1 MLLIVHYPLQNIKN
15 HHANFYFGG
24 VIQMIETFMP
34 DFILKRPAYRYAAG
48 TFLFL
53 FIIVSAA
60 SAETLE
66 DAWKIALVVD
76 HRLQASRINIEA
88 GKQTLSAAKAE
99 RIPSLAVESGYTIL
113 NHAPAAAIDDP
124 QFPVKQFPTAE
135 DKSFSYKTTL
145 AVPLFT
151 GGLIRNDINASSSK
165 LGTAIRDEMKT
176 EMEVK
181 LNVADAYVS
190 VLRAKRGVEVAEST
204 VDSLSAH
211 VKDVTNFYEQG
222 TVTKND
228 LLAAQVSLAD
238 ARQRLTQALNNLNIA
253 DAAYNRFLGRPLDH
267 EVRIDDLSAEPVKT
281 DINSL
286 TKQALSNRPE
296 LASLSEQAQALRYQ
310 AASVRSSIWPRVVL
324 SGGYDYVQNKYQ
336 VFQGLW
342 SATIGL
348 KWELFDGG
356 AARHNSN
363 ALLQKADAVM
373 NLRAD
378 AASVIA
384 LQVRQA
390 SLDIGETFT
399 RIEVTHDAVAQS
411 EENLKVTRDRYR
423 EGVGTNTEV
432 LDAETLRTRSLN
444 NHYNAIYD
452 AVTAKI
458 HLRYAAGNL

>member
-1 MLLIVHYPLQNIKN
+1 MMEIMLRY
-15 HHANFYFGG
+15 
-24 VIQMIETFMP
+24 
-34 DFILKRPAYRYAAG
+34 FILKRPVCGYVAAA
-48 TFLFL
+48 FLFAL
-53 FIIVSAA
+53 TIVSAA

-66 DAWKIALVVD
+66 DAWKIALAVD
-76 HRLQASRINIEA
+76 HRVQASRINIEA
-88 GKQTLSAAKAE
+88 GKQTLSAARAE
-99 RIPSLAVESGYTIL
+99 RIPSVTVQSGYTVL
-113 NHAPAAAIDDP
+113 NHAPAAAINDP
-124 QFPVKQFPTAE
+124 HFPVNQFPTAE
-135 DKSFSYKTTL
+135 DKSFSYKTAL

-151 GGLIRNDINASSSK
+151 GGFISNNVNASGSE
-165 LGTAIRDEMKT
+165 LGTAIQDEMKT
-176 EMEVK
+176 ELDVK
-181 LNVADAYVS
+181 LSVADAYVS

-238 ARQRLTQALNNLNIA
+238 ASQRLTQALNNLNIA
-253 DAAYNRFLGRPLDH
+253 DAAYNRLLGRPLDH
-267 EVRIDDLSAEPVKT
+267 EVTIDDLSAEPVKV
-281 DINSL
+281 DINAL
-286 TKQALSNRPE
+286 TKQAISNRPE
-296 LASLSEQAQALRYQ
+296 LASLAEQSKTLRYR
-310 AASVRSSIWPRVVL
+310 AASVRSSIWPQVFL
-324 SGGYDYVQNKYQ
+324 SGGYDYEQNKYQ

-342 SATIGL
+342 SATLGL
-348 KWELFDGG
+348 KWDLFDGG
-356 AARHNSN
+356 VARHNSN
-363 ALLQKADAVM
+363 ALLQKADAVN

-378 AASVIA
+378 AESVIA

-390 SLDIGETFT
+390 SLDIDETFK
-399 RIEVTHDAVAQS
+399 RIEVTRDAVAQS

-458 HLRYAAGNL
+458 HLRYAVANL